1 MADGASL
8 LFSDLL
14 GHGTHREKITVDGQK
29 SAPQIKTKGIN
40 KTMELMS

>member
-14 GHGTHREKITVDGQK
+14 GHGTHRGKIAVDGQNQHRRLK
-29 SAPQIKTKGIN
+29 VKEIN
-40 KTMELMS
+40 KIAELMS